1 MKTVMISGAAAESI
15 GGAILKKPRKTRKSK
30 GGDLT
35 DSSVPSSTRYPPVI
49 RVNASPTPSP
59 SVSSSTSSVLPH
71 IIKVNT
77 PSSIPLPTQNVS
89 PAPVTQD
96 GDRNFR
102 VELKKKPHRK
112 TVHLHPKKPEA
123 QKVPLKKIQTK
134 KNRKVLLGVSSMH
147 KRMTRAKKVH
157 TKIKE
162 MPLDKLKL
170 LLISKK
176 LIKATSKAPE
186 SVLRQIAVDAD
197 IVAQNAL

>member
-15 GGAILKKPRKTRKSK
+15 GGAIKKPRKTRKSK

-35 DSSVPSSTRYPPVI
+35 DSLVSKTEYPPIIKVQ
-49 RVNASPTPSP
+49 ASTPL
-59 SVSSSTSSVLPH
+59 STLSVLPSTMN
-71 IIKVNT
+71 ITKVST
-77 PSSIPLPTQNVS
+77 SL
-89 PAPVTQD
+89 PAPPSFIPPLASSASLVQD
-96 GDRNFR
+96 GDRKFR

-112 TVHLHPKKPEA
+112 TVHLHPKKPDA
-123 QKVPLKKIQTK
+123 QKAPLKKIQTK

>member
-1 MKTVMISGAAAESI
+1 MISGAAAESI
-15 GGAILKKPRKTRKSK
+15 GGAIKKPRKTRKSK
-30 GGDLT
+30 GGDPT
-35 DSSVPSSTRYPPVI
+35 DSPVTSSTGYPPVI
-49 RVNASPTPSP
+49 KVNASSSTPLP
-59 SVSSSTSSVLPH
+59 SVPSSTSSVLPH

-77 PSSIPLPTQNVS
+77 PLPIPLPTQNVS
-89 PAPVTQD
+89 PTPVTHD
-96 GDRNFR
+96 GGKIR
-102 VELKKKPHRK
+102 VELKKKPQSK
-112 TVHLHPKKPEA
+112 KVHLHPKKPEA

-162 MPLDKLKL
+162 MPLDKLKA

-176 LIKATSKAPE
+176 LIKPTSKAPE
-186 SVLRQIAVDAD
+186 SVLRQMAVDAD

>member
-1 MKTVMISGAAAESI
+1 MKTVMISGAAAESM
-15 GGAILKKPRKTRKSK
+15 GGAIKKPRKTRKSK

-35 DSSVPSSTRYPPVI
+35 DSLVSKTEYPP
-49 RVNASPTPSP
+49 
-59 SVSSSTSSVLPH
+59 
-71 IIKVNT
+71 IIKVNASASLSA
-77 PSSIPLPTQNVS
+77 PSVLPSTMNITKIGTS
-89 PAPVTQD
+89 LPAPPSFIPPLASSVTQD
-96 GDRNFR
+96 GDKKFR
-102 VELKKKPHRK
+102 VELKKKPQSK
-112 TVHLHPKKPEA
+112 KVHLHPKKPDA
-123 QKVPLKKIQTK
+123 QKAPLKKIQTK

-176 LIKATSKAPE
+176 LIKPTSKAPE

>member
-1 MKTVMISGAAAESI
+1 MEETKTVTISGAAAESI
-15 GGAILKKPRKTRKSK
+15 GGELKKKPRKTRKSK
-30 GGDLT
+30 GGDPEKTPTLT
-35 DSSVPSSTRYPPVI
+35 STQELPPAGVI
-49 RVNASPTPSP
+49 SPLTITKVGGSP
-59 SVSSSTSSVLPH
+59 FIHSLAPPQPASTSSLLSA
-71 IIKVNT
+71 
-77 PSSIPLPTQNVS
+77 SSSPLV
-89 PAPVTQD
+89 QD
-96 GDRNFR
+96 GGDRKIR

-162 MPLDKLKL
+162 MPLDKLKA